1 MPIDKMML
9 DPMLTPFKNMVEDC
23 KSKNISG
30 EHFDNLVTAYNRLE
44 QLGQEHDDY
53 NAFNAA
59 VMNEG
64 IYTNISDYYLRALSA
79 QANEE
84 LNSDDSNYSDE
95 NLLKLVLDALRNS
108 ISELKRS
115 YEEAIKLAGSH
126 DPNAEQQMGLD
137 YMQRTGAV
145 SASDA
150 EKMKKQGE
158 KNIEETLKKKPAAF
172 DSSVEVEVLSNPEKI
187 IKPIQALIDL
197 GEEPGMTLPNFL
209 RIQIEKGLD
218 KAAEGTA
225 VQRDGQE
232 YLMNFAQA
240 MMVSPLH
247 IEKERRKLKA
257 FDDMAAKNKFNVPN
271 TRELSLVNDDID
283 RELEPQIK
291 KWDKIKRYWEN
302 LLWDLDFW
310 SLAYCSFAPFIEPW
324 SMAPNPKQACIDTQ
338 KMRPGVF
345 KEREKLFQKYFGLS
359 FHDIFNHETFLWE
372 IKSNYLGYSQEY
384 IEFLVLE
391 VYDHCKPFNDLPQ
404 EIITKRGNFS
414 MFGPNKIDR
423 EMNPEIHLPNRRL
436 QAYYDS
442 YFGEGRY
449 ASKYDIAPVPKTA
462 AAPWNLDTFKLK

>member
-64 IYTNISDYYLRALSA
+64 IYTKIGDHYSRALSQ
-79 QANEE
+79 QANDD

-137 YMQRTGAV
+137 YMKRTGAV

-150 EKMKKQGE
+150 EKMKKQG
-158 KNIEETLKKKPAAF
+158 KKDIEETLKKKPAAF

-218 KAAEGTA
+218 KAAEGMI

-232 YLMNFAQA
+232 YLYKFADA
-240 MMVSPLH
+240 NRFSPYL
-247 IEKERRKLKA
+247 IEKERRKLEA
-257 FDDMAAKNKFNVPN
+257 FDELASKNKFNVPN
-271 TRELSLVNDDID
+271 SKELSMRNDDID

-310 SLAYCSFAPFIEPW
+310 SLSYCPFAPYLKPW
-324 SMAPNPKQACIDTQ
+324 SLAPNPKQACIDTQ
-338 KMRPGVF
+338 KMRPGIF
-345 KEREKLFQKYFGLS
+345 REREKLFKKYFGLS
-359 FHDIFNHETFLWE
+359 FNDIFKLDSFIWDVENH
-372 IKSNYLGYSQEY
+372 YLGYSQEY
-384 IEFLVLE
+384 IEFLALE
-391 VYDHCKPFNDLPQ
+391 IYDKCQPFNDLPQ
-404 EIITKRGNFS
+404 ELIDKRGSFHYA
-414 MFGPNKIDR
+414 GPNKVDR
-423 EMNPEIHLPNRRL
+423 EMNPEIHLPNRRF
-436 QAYYDS
+436 QAFYDS
-442 YFGEGRY
+442 VFGEGRY
-449 ASKYDIAPVPKTA
+449 ASKYDITPVPKTA